1 MTGFPCDERPGD
13 GQTSGFAQIAGLP
26 RSAALVPVRT
36 VRCSRNI
43 ERHRHLFLHCL
54 EFERSPPSRARQVD
68 DELPVDTTR
77 LTAHDNDPVRQ
88 GHGFVDIV
96 GN

>member
-1 MTGFPCDERPGD
+1 MSGPETGKRQVLPKLRAF
-13 GQTSGFAQIAGLP
+13 P

-68 DELPVDTTR
+68 DEL
-77 LTAHDNDPVRQ
+77 L
-88 GHGFVDIV
+88 
-96 GN
+96 